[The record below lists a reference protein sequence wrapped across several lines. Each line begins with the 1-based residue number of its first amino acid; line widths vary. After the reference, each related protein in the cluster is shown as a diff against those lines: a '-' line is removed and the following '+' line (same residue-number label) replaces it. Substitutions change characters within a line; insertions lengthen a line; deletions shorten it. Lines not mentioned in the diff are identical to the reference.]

1 MEGALLERW
10 AKRLQNLTVSHLPSD
25 YTRPSPPRLVE
36 AALSR
41 SIDPE
46 IQLALFR
53 LALQGTGDSQPTS
66 SFTILLSAFLV
77 LVQRLTGDED
87 ISVGT
92 SSEGG
97 DPFVLRAQISPADS
111 FATLLAR
118 VKKVTSVKTHNL
130 TARLN
135 KKAPLIRSR
144 FMILLIISE
153 NPKAATTPQNF
164 LFSICASST
173 LRTHLP
179 LISCLPPTI
188 TRTLPSLLLSRLRG
202 LPLEPHHPS
211 LR

>member
-1 MEGALLERW
+1 MQRALLERW

-46 IQLALFR
+46 IQLALLR

-87 ISVGT
+87 ISIGT

-97 DPFVLRAQISPADS
+97 DPFVLRAQISPTDS
-111 FATLLAR
+111 FATFLAR
-118 VKKVTSVKTHNL
+118 VKKVEFDS
-130 TARLN
+130 
-135 KKAPLIRSR
+135 
-144 FMILLIISE
+144 
-153 NPKAATTPQNF
+153 NPRPDV
-164 LFSICASST
+164 
-173 LRTHLP
+173 
-179 LISCLPPTI
+179 
-188 TRTLPSLLLSRLRG
+188 
-202 LPLEPHHPS
+202 
-211 LR
+211 

>member
-1 MEGALLERW
+1 MQLALLERW
-10 AKRLQNLTVSHLPSD
+10 GKRLQNLTVSHLPSD

-66 SFTILLSAFLV
+66 SFTILLSAFVV

-87 ISVGT
+87 ISIGT

-118 VKKVTSVKTHNL
+118 VKKVGFDSD
-130 TARLN
+130 
-135 KKAPLIRSR
+135 SR
-144 FMILLIISE
+144 PDI
-153 NPKAATTPQNF
+153 
-164 LFSICASST
+164 
-173 LRTHLP
+173 
-179 LISCLPPTI
+179 
-188 TRTLPSLLLSRLRG
+188 
-202 LPLEPHHPS
+202 
-211 LR
+211 

>member
-1 MEGALLERW
+1 MPRALLERW

-53 LALQGTGDSQPTS
+53 LALQGASDSQPTS

-87 ISVGT
+87 ISIGT

-97 DPFVLRAQISPADS
+97 DPFVLRAQISPAES

-118 VKKVTSVKTHNL
+118 VKKV
-130 TARLN
+130 
-135 KKAPLIRSR
+135 
-144 FMILLIISE
+144 E
-153 NPKAATTPQNF
+153 YD
-164 LFSICASST
+164 
-173 LRTHLP
+173 
-179 LISCLPPTI
+179 
-188 TRTLPSLLLSRLRG
+188 
-202 LPLEPHHPS
+202 
-211 LR
+211 

>member
-1 MEGALLERW
+1 MQLALFERW

-87 ISVGT
+87 ISIGT

-118 VKKVTSVKTHNL
+118 VKKVEFD
-130 TARLN
+130 
-135 KKAPLIRSR
+135 PDSR
-144 FMILLIISE
+144 PNI
-153 NPKAATTPQNF
+153 
-164 LFSICASST
+164 
-173 LRTHLP
+173 
-179 LISCLPPTI
+179 
-188 TRTLPSLLLSRLRG
+188 
-202 LPLEPHHPS
+202 
-211 LR
+211 

>member
-1 MEGALLERW
+1 MQLALLERW

-87 ISVGT
+87 ISIGT

-118 VKKVTSVKTHNL
+118 VKKVEFDSD
-130 TARLN
+130 
-135 KKAPLIRSR
+135 S
-144 FMILLIISE
+144 
-153 NPKAATTPQNF
+153 TPN
-164 LFSICASST
+164 I
-173 LRTHLP
+173 
-179 LISCLPPTI
+179 
-188 TRTLPSLLLSRLRG
+188 
-202 LPLEPHHPS
+202 
-211 LR
+211 

>member
-1 MEGALLERW
+1 MEAALLERW

-87 ISVGT
+87 ISIGT

-118 VKKVTSVKTHNL
+118 VKQVPSDRKQ
-130 TARLN
+130 
-135 KKAPLIRSR
+135 
-144 FMILLIISE
+144 
-153 NPKAATTPQNF
+153 TPD
-164 LFSICASST
+164 C
-173 LRTHLP
+173 
-179 LISCLPPTI
+179 
-188 TRTLPSLLLSRLRG
+188 
-202 LPLEPHHPS
+202 
-211 LR
+211 

>member
-1 MEGALLERW
+1 MEAALLERW

-87 ISVGT
+87 ISIGT

-118 VKKVTSVKTHNL
+118 VKKVPSDRKQ
-130 TARLN
+130 
-135 KKAPLIRSR
+135 
-144 FMILLIISE
+144 
-153 NPKAATTPQNF
+153 TPD
-164 LFSICASST
+164 C
-173 LRTHLP
+173 
-179 LISCLPPTI
+179 
-188 TRTLPSLLLSRLRG
+188 
-202 LPLEPHHPS
+202 
-211 LR
+211 